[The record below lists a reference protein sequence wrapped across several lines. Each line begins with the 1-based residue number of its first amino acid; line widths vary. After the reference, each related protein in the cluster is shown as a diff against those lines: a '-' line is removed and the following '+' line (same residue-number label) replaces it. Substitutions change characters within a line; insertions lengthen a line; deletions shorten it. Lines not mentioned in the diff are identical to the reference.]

1 MDAQRATVA
10 STLRFALA
18 LVAINLKS
26 SFALRGAFWLQAS
39 FMVANNLLYFT
50 FWWLFFDRFEEIRGW
65 RLADVGALF
74 GIVASGFGMAVVF
87 AGGMRDLSRTIV
99 EGDLD
104 AFLTQPKSSL
114 LHVVGSRTQA
124 SGWGDL
130 CSGCMLLFFSGVV
143 TWRTLPAALFAML
156 LSATVFIASGVILHS
171 LAFWLGRI
179 ESIARQAWDFLITF
193 SIYPRPLFAGFLKI
207 LLFTLIPA
215 GFIGYLPVELVR
227 NFEWTGL
234 AAAVGGAAG
243 YVALALWVF
252 GLGLRRYE
260 SGNRFGVRA

>member
-1 MDAQRATVA
+1 MAE
-10 STLRFALA
+10 LRFALA
-18 LVAINLKS
+18 LVAMGLKS

-39 FMVANNLLYFT
+39 FMVANNLLYFV
-50 FWWLFFDRFEEIRGW
+50 FWWVFFDRFEEIRGW

-74 GIVASGFGMAVVF
+74 GIVAAGFGMAVVF
-87 AGGMRDLSRTIV
+87 AGGMRELSRYII
-99 EGDLD
+99 EGDID
-104 AFLTQPKSSL
+104 AYLTQPKSPL
-114 LHVVGSRTQA
+114 LQVLGSRTYA
-124 SGWGDL
+124 SGWGDI
-130 CSGCMLLFFSGVV
+130 CSGFILLYFSGVV
-143 TWRTLPAALFAML
+143 EWRTLASALIAVL
-156 LSATVFIASGVILHS
+156 LSATVFVASGVIIHS

-193 SIYPRPLFAGFLKI
+193 SIYPRPLFSGFLKV

-234 AAAVGGAAG
+234 LQAVAGAVGYA
-243 YVALALWVF
+243 VLSLVVF